1 MWFKMSRELLSNPAI
16 WMCGRAKRPHD
27 ALGAIRVMTAIRVL
41 CDSADGLFVAD
52 AAHLG
57 RMYGIGARNAQ
68 IVWDDL
74 CSSGVL
80 RDTGSGWSA
89 RDWMAEHGLF
99 GEPRTPSRARARKVA
114 EPPAEPER
122 PRKKEGWQA
131 WFDDNG
137 RFIGHD

>member
-16 WMCGRAKRPHD
+16 WMCGRVHHRGDCSASMRMM
-27 ALGAIRVMTAIRVL
+27 VVIRVL
-41 CDSADGLFVAD
+41 CDSADGLVVAD

-57 RMYGIGARNAQ
+57 RVYGIGARNAQ

-74 CSSGVL
+74 IAFGVL
-80 RDTGSGWSA
+80 RDTGNGWSA
-89 RDWMAEHGLF
+89 RDWMAEQGLF
-99 GEPRTPSRARARKVA
+99 REPRMSSRPRARKVA

-131 WFDDNG
+131 WFDDSG